1 MAVTPRG
8 IRKRTGRDGN
18 VRWQVRFLVR
28 DAETGEWVETSR
40 TFPTLASAKAFKAER
55 DTEVAA
61 GLRRFD
67 PRAGRVALRMV
78 WDDYAAAKKPAVSA
92 KTWSG
97 YQQAWK
103 LRIGP
108 AFGAVPVNE
117 ISRSAITDWMDKL
130 TVGPWA
136 KVATLRLLRCILD
149 VGVRDGRIST
159 NPAAGLSAPPI
170 PPREGHRYLTPG
182 EVDALARACGDQGDV
197 VTVLAYTG
205 LRWSE
210 LVGLR
215 VMDVDLASRRL
226 HVRRSAPE
234 VEGKIVVGPPK
245 TKAARRTVPLPVAVV
260 EALRPHIEGRDLEAP
275 ALPSPEG
282 GMLRSNNWRRH
293 TYWKQAI
300 RRLHLAPLTI
310 HELRH
315 TYASLAC
322 ASGANLHFVQKTMG
336 HSSPTV
342 TANIYADLYA
352 EQLDDVA
359 MKMDRI
365 ITKTGQKPDKNKSKR
380 SGTRKKKQVKPGG
393 PGWDRTSDLPRVKR
407 TLSH

>member
-1 MAVTPRG
+1 MAVAPRG
-8 IRKRTGRDGN
+8 IRRRTGRDGT

-28 DAETGEWVETSR
+28 DAETCEWVETSR
-40 TFPTLASAKAFKAER
+40 TFPTLATAKAFKAER
-55 DTEVAA
+55 DSEVAA

-67 PRAGRVALRMV
+67 PRAGRIALRMV
-78 WDDYAAAKKPAVSA
+78 WDDFVEAKKPAVAA

-117 ISRSAITDWMDKL
+117 VSRSAIADWMDKL

-149 VGVRDGRIST
+149 VAVRDGRIST
-159 NPAAGLSAPPI
+159 NPAVGLAAPPI
-170 PPREGHRYLTPG
+170 PPREGHRYLTAP
-182 EVDALARACGDQGDV
+182 EVNALAAALGDQGDV
-197 VTVLAYTG
+197 ALVLAYTG

-215 VMDVDLASRRL
+215 VMDVDLDLRRL

-234 VEGKIVVGPPK
+234 VEGTIIVGAPK
-245 TKAARRTVPLPVAVV
+245 TKAGRRTVPLPAAVV
-260 EALRPHIEGRDLEAP
+260 EALRPHVEGRDPEAP
-275 ALPSPEG
+275 ALTSPAG
-282 GMLRSNNWRRH
+282 AMLRSNNWRRH
-293 TYWKQAI
+293 TRWNEVIQ
-300 RRLHLAPLTI
+300 RLHLTPLRI
-310 HELRH
+310 HDLRH

-359 MKMDRI
+359 MKMDLI
-365 ITKTGQKPDKNKSKR
+365 ITKTGQKPDKKKSKR
-380 SGTRKKKQVKPGG
+380 SGTLKKKQFNRGG